1 MTHEIFLYYFVTYL
15 LHFMDQLHSLIHIF
29 FCHPYRHDIPMK
41 FKYRAHSCSFI
52 LFYLYHLE

>member
-29 FCHPYRHDIPMK
+29 FCHPYRHDIP
-41 FKYRAHSCSFI
+41 I
-52 LFYLYHLE
+52 